1 MRPVDTDPAAA
12 VASGEARYPP
22 PRGNG
27 MRFGFISHIVGAGDS
42 AEILRDTIE
51 LATVAEE
58 SGYDSFWVAQHH
70 FGAQR
75 GHCPSPLVLL
85 AAIAQRTTRI
95 RLGTAVVVGS
105 LEDPIRLAE
114 DAATV
119 DALSGGRLELGLG
132 AGADEQTSHRFGRD
146 HGRRH
151 EQFVDTLHRLRELLA
166 AGSDLVPH
174 APGLR
179 DRLWIGTSSEQGFAS
194 AADLDLGVLTGRTSS
209 VRGPRDEIAA
219 RRVGRYAAAQR
230 RYGRVP
236 RVGVSRSVLCAGSR
250 TDAFAAMRAGI
261 EGWVAS
267 SISAGRFPA
276 DFTADDYVRT
286 GHCYVGT
293 GPQIAE
299 MIAADPVVPVATE
312 FLCNVQ
318 PAAPAPGEVRR
329 SVRLFA
335 EQVIAEW
342 GSADRRRG

>member
-1 MRPVDTDPAAA
+1 
-12 VASGEARYPP
+12 
-22 PRGNG
+22 
-27 MRFGFISHIVGAGDS
+27 MRFGFISHIVGDGDS

-51 LATVAEE
+51 LAIVAEE

-70 FGAQR
+70 FGAQL

-85 AAIAQRTTRI
+85 AAIAQRTTHI

-119 DALSGGRLELGLG
+119 DVLSGGRLELGLG
-132 AGADEQTSHRFGRD
+132 SGADEQTSQRFGRD
-146 HGRRH
+146 HALRYERFA
-151 EQFVDTLHRLRELLA
+151 ETLHRLRELLS
-166 AGSDLVPH
+166 AGSDLVPN

-179 DRLWIGTSSEQGFAS
+179 DRLWIGTSSEQGFAL

-209 VRGPRDEIAA
+209 AQGPRDEVAA
-219 RRVGRYAAAQR
+219 RRVDRYSAAQR
-230 RYGRVP
+230 RHGRAP
-236 RVGVSRSVLCAGSR
+236 RVGVSRSVLCSGSR
-250 TDAFAAMRAGI
+250 TDAFAAMRPGI
-261 EGWVAS
+261 ERWVAS
-267 SISAGRFPA
+267 SISTGRFPA

-286 GHCYVGT
+286 GHCYLGT
-293 GPQIAE
+293 GAQIAE

-318 PAAPAPGEVRR
+318 PSAPAASDIRR

-342 GSADRRRG
+342 GPVDRRRG

>member
-1 MRPVDTDPAAA
+1 MRPIDTGPAVAM
-12 VASGEARYPP
+12 ASGEPRYRPP
-22 PRGNG
+22 PGG
-27 MRFGFISHIVGAGDS
+27 SMRFGLISHIVGDGDS
-42 AEILRDTIE
+42 AGILRDTIE

-58 SGYDSFWVAQHH
+58 TGYDSFWVAQHH

-146 HGRRH
+146 HLRRH
-151 EQFVDTLHRLRELLA
+151 EQFADTLHQLRELLS
-166 AGSDLVPH
+166 AGSDLVPN

-179 DRLWIGTSSEQGFAS
+179 DRLWIGTSSEQGFAL
-194 AADLDLGVLTGRTSS
+194 AADLNLGVLTGRTSS
-209 VRGPRDEIAA
+209 ARGPRDEIAA
-219 RRVGRYAAAQR
+219 RRVDGYLAAQR
-230 RYGRVP
+230 RHGRAP
-236 RVGVSRSVLCAGSR
+236 RVGVSRSVLCAESER
-250 TDAFAAMRAGI
+250 DAFAAMRLGI
-261 EGWVAS
+261 ERWVAA

-286 GHCYVGT
+286 GHCYLGT

-299 MIAADPVVPVATE
+299 MIAADPVVPAATE

-318 PAAPAPGEVRR
+318 PAAPAPADIRR
-329 SVRLFA
+329 SVKAFA
-335 EQVIAEW
+335 EQVIPGW
-342 GSADRRRG
+342 GSADPRRG